1 MRVVAATLLW
11 LLVDKGAAFFVTRPT
26 PGLGDTK
33 ICMAA
38 GADVEKVVKTS
49 PSAVDPLM
57 IRNVAIVGHSH
68 SGKTSLGEWMLYDEK
83 VLTKQPLAG
92 QSLLDSDPA
101 ESSRHSSVFSHFL
114 RVPHNDHLL
123 ELVDTPWHDFQSDA
137 NSALDGSD
145 AAIIV
150 ASVCDGLKP
159 GTITSFKEC
168 QEKKVKSILCLSKMD
183 REFIDVD
190 NFMEEFEATLGV
202 KPVPVQVRVHGKG
215 DEFEGVKPLF
225 LLKANGDIVKNDE
238 PGTEDAWKY
247 LEESVAMTDDDLLME
262 YLDDGTL
269 SSDKVLL
276 GLKTA
281 IRKQKILPAVFTS
294 SEQNVG
300 VIELMDSIVAFLP
313 DPVEAREEALQAAC
327 ESEGGMCGM
336 KPGVE
341 AGFAARVVHTVVDSF
356 GSLSILRVIS
366 NSCDGGGNFD
376 SIPHNVVN
384 MRTGEDIK
392 IGLTA
397 FTLQGKERLAFP
409 TGAKVLPGNVIA
421 IPKLDSVQTNDILT
435 VKEAVSEEA
444 AEIQI
449 EEETQVLSPLSRRA
463 SELPLMYTALV
474 SLPEADGKKGGK
486 GKTNSGSDK
495 LISALHAIARED
507 LAVNVDTV
515 KGSLLLHCMSG
526 DHAQLIAARVRD
538 RYGIDIELSA
548 NPVQYKETISKAIL
562 NIEGRHKKQSGGSGQ
577 FGVCVI
583 NMEPLEEGS
592 GVEFVS
598 QIKGGVISK
607 PFIASVEKGVRE
619 QLDMGGPL
627 AGYPVTDVRVVLTDG
642 KMHSVDSNDFAFTSA
657 GKLSVKAALSK
668 AGTRLLQ
675 PMEEVH
681 FQVSEKLVGEITSI
695 VSRNDGYVMGSESS
709 GLESVEIEAI
719 LPSASIP
726 AVSDALRS
734 KTAGSGTFNN
744 VFAHYQAVSDEQTVK
759 KVVDE
764 SPHRHE

>member
-1 MRVVAATLLW
+1 M
-11 LLVDKGAAFFVTRPT
+11 
-26 PGLGDTK
+26 
-33 ICMAA
+33 
-38 GADVEKVVKTS
+38 
-49 PSAVDPLM
+49 
-57 IRNVAIVGHSH
+57 
-68 SGKTSLGEWMLYDEK
+68 SLIY
-83 VLTKQPLAG
+83 KQ
-92 QSLLDSDPA
+92 Q
-101 ESSRHSSVFSHFL
+101 
-114 RVPHNDHLL
+114 PH
-123 ELVDTPWHDFQSDA
+123 
-137 NSALDGSD
+137 
-145 AAIIV
+145 
-150 ASVCDGLKP
+150 
-159 GTITSFKEC
+159 
-168 QEKKVKSILCLSKMD
+168 IL
-183 REFIDVD
+183 F
-190 NFMEEFEATLGV
+190 
-202 KPVPVQVRVHGKG
+202 
-215 DEFEGVKPLF
+215 
-225 LLKANGDIVKNDE
+225 
-238 PGTEDAWKY
+238 
-247 LEESVAMTDDDLLME
+247 
-262 YLDDGTL
+262 
-269 SSDKVLL
+269 
-276 GLKTA
+276 
-281 IRKQKILPAVFTS
+281 
-294 SEQNVG
+294 
-300 VIELMDSIVAFLP
+300 
-313 DPVEAREEALQAAC
+313 
-327 ESEGGMCGM
+327 
-336 KPGVE
+336 
-341 AGFAARVVHTVVDSF
+341 
-356 GSLSILRVIS
+356 
-366 NSCDGGGNFD
+366 
-376 SIPHNVVN
+376 
-384 MRTGEDIK
+384 
-392 IGLTA
+392 
-397 FTLQGKERLAFP
+397 
-409 TGAKVLPGNVIA
+409 
-421 IPKLDSVQTNDILT
+421 
-435 VKEAVSEEA
+435 
-444 AEIQI
+444 
-449 EEETQVLSPLSRRA
+449 
-463 SELPLMYTALV
+463 
-474 SLPEADGKKGGK
+474 
-486 GKTNSGSDK
+486 
-495 LISALHAIARED
+495 
-507 LAVNVDTV
+507 AVNVDTV